1 MTIGFQHIPQ
11 SLRVPLFYAEVNNS
25 AANSATLN
33 QRALII
39 GQKLAAG
46 AATPNVPQ
54 IYQGDADIK
63 AQCGQGSIVA
73 LMAAAY
79 RKNDAFGELW
89 YLPLADDPAAVAA
102 TGTITL
108 TGAATVNGVL
118 SLYIGG
124 VLVSVSVSTTQTV
137 TQIASAI
144 VTAIGLNPD
153 LPITATSALGVV
165 TLTAANK
172 GIVGNELDVRLNYQG
187 VKGGE
192 QTPAGLVATIVA
204 FANGATNPVLTTGLG
219 NLNDMPFDFIAC
231 ATSDTTT
238 LDALKAFLDD
248 NTGRWSYLQQIY
260 GHAFTSIKGTLG
272 TVTAVGTARNDPHT
286 TILPFPESPTPSYL
300 WTAALVAQ
308 TATSVRADPGL
319 PLQTLPLVGILPPAI
334 ESRWD
339 TGERNTLLYSGL
351 SSFNVAD
358 DGTVQLE
365 NIVTTYQKNAF
376 GSPDDS
382 YLEVETLFLLAYVLR
397 DMRGVVTSK
406 FARTKLAQDG
416 TRFAPGANIVT
427 PKIIKS
433 NLVARFAWLEENGY
447 VQDSVSF
454 EQKLI
459 VQINSTNPN
468 RVDVLWPGTLINQL
482 RIFAVLAQFRL

>member
-1 MTIGFQHIPQ
+1 MIGFQHIPQ
-11 SLRVPLFYAEVNNS
+11 GLRVPLFYAEVNNS

-46 AATPNVPQ
+46 AAAPNVPQ

-63 AQCGQGSIVA
+63 TQCGQGSIVA

-89 YLPLADDPAAVAA
+89 YLPLADDAAAVAA
-102 TGTITL
+102 TSTITI

-124 VLVSVSVSTTQTV
+124 VLVSVSVAAAQSV
-137 TQIASAI
+137 TDVAAAI
-144 VTAIGLNPD
+144 VAAISLNPD
-153 LPITATSALGVV
+153 LPVTATNNTGVV
-165 TLTAANK
+165 TLTAKNK
-172 GIVGNELDVRLNYQG
+172 GMVGNEIDVRLNYQG

-204 FANGATNPVLTTGLG
+204 FASGATNPVLTTALG

-231 ATSDTTT
+231 ATSDTAT
-238 LDALKAFLDD
+238 LDALKTFLDD

-260 GHAFTSIKGTLG
+260 GHAFTSIKGSLG
-272 TVTAVGTARNDPHT
+272 TVTAAGVLRNDPHV
-286 TILPFPESPTPSYL
+286 TILPFPESPTPAYL

-308 TATSVRADPGL
+308 TATSVRADPGV

-334 ESRWD
+334 ASRWD

-376 GSPDDS
+376 GSPDNS

-397 DMRGVVTSK
+397 DMRGVITSK
-406 FARTKLAQDG
+406 YARTKLAQNG
-416 TRFAPGANIVT
+416 TRFAPGSNIVT
-427 PKIIKS
+427 PNVIKGD
-433 NLVARFAWLEENGY
+433 LVARYAFLEENGF
-447 VQDSVSF
+447 VQDSASF
-454 EQKLI
+454 EQELI
-459 VQINSTNPN
+459 VEINATNHN
-468 RVDVLWPGTLINQL
+468 RLDVLWPGTLIGQL